1 MTTPDTLQP
10 TDPHLEPAPD
20 AKPAARPGLL
30 LHLSGPLQSWGE
42 RSRFHQRDTAA
53 FPTRSA
59 LIGLLAAALG
69 QDRHT
74 SLHDLA
80 RLRFAVRADRAG
92 VLLRDYHTVGG
103 GLPVKGTVRTAAGK
117 PRTAETATL
126 VSHRYY
132 LQDAAFTVAVTCVDG
147 DGHLLDRCAAALAEP
162 HWPPYLG
169 RRSCPPDT
177 PVLIGAVADA
187 WRALTHAPL
196 HREAPRSRL
205 PKSSTAA
212 VIVHADELLTGL
224 VAPPGGR
231 LLDDGST
238 SPINDEPVSF
248 DPMNRLYRTRT
259 DHRRTLHVPV
269 GQCAGLGSTFLRAV
283 LGHLSQLDHPDHLDL
298 ASPQEDP
305 Q

>member
-1 MTTPDTLQP
+1 MTTPHRLQP
-10 TDPHLEPAPD
+10 TDPHREPAPD
-20 AKPAARPGLL
+20 TGPDTGPAARPGLL

-42 RSRFHQRDTAA
+42 RSRFNQRDTAA

-69 QDRHT
+69 QDRYT

-92 VLLRDYHTVGG
+92 VLLRDFHTVGG

-132 LQDAAFTVAVTCVDG
+132 LQDAAFTVAVTCADG
-147 DGHLLDRCAAALAEP
+147 DDHLLDRCAAALAEP

-196 HREAPRSRL
+196 HREAPHSRL
-205 PKSSTAA
+205 PKSPAA
-212 VIVHADELLTGL
+212 VVVVHADEPLTGL
-224 VAPPGGR
+224 VAPPGGQ

-259 DHRRTLHVPV
+259 DHRRTLHVPL

-283 LGHLSQLDHPDHLDL
+283 LDHLDHLDL